1 MQCVQRCSKKAKS
14 GLLTAEQAGR
24 MMGHSSMMKELQN
37 GWRQLSTGRAIK
49 RQVLA
54 AQSVVEEAVVV
65 AVAAVVAV
73 VVAEEEPLGR
83 NRPSGT
89 LPG

>member
-14 GLLTAEQAGR
+14 GLLIAEQAGR
-24 MMGHSSMMKELQN
+24 ILGHSSMMKELQN
-37 GWRQLSTGRAIK
+37 GRRQLSTGRAIK

-54 AQSVVEEAVVV
+54 AQSAVVVVAAAEEVAAAAVAVVEEL
-65 AVAAVVAV
+65 
-73 VVAEEEPLGR
+73 LGR